1 MGATVPWTEDHVRRL
16 FWRAG
21 FGATPA
27 ETRKWSRRGF
37 DATLNRVLNADP
49 SKLPGPTPR
58 INGIPLDPL
67 NEFGHDQ
74 LFWLDRMVR
83 SPHFLQ
89 EKMTLFWHD
98 HFACKD
104 NTALMLAQ
112 NEMMRRLALG
122 NFRDLL
128 RAVTLDPA
136 MQRFLS
142 LAGSNKKQ
150 PNENFARE
158 LFELFTL
165 GNGYTEDDIRAAS
178 RALTGFRAPRDSET
192 NLPTVTYTESRHD
205 TGVKTIFGQSGRF
218 TWEDVLDLAI
228 NHPEHAPFLV
238 TKLWSWFVTTPIDG
252 QTLSALVTLYT
263 GSGLQIKPVVSAIL
277 QHGALYRTLEAPDM
291 VKAPPV
297 YIAGFLRST
306 GRPVDRDWSIL
317 LRDMGMKLFSPPS
330 VAGWDWGPA
339 WLSTKAMQARFQFA
353 SEMLRTGPVAVKP
366 GSASTK
372 NDPTA
377 AVVAARQATGL
388 PFTTRRTDKVLR
400 QTAAQWGE
408 PRRPKK
414 PRRKGPRGPLS
425 RTQADTLQISLR
437 HLLMSGPDAQLH

>member
-178 RALTGFRAPRDSET
+178 RALTGFRAPRGC
-192 NLPTVTYTESRHD
+192 R
-205 TGVKTIFGQSGRF
+205 
-218 TWEDVLDLAI
+218 
-228 NHPEHAPFLV
+228 
-238 TKLWSWFVTTPIDG
+238 
-252 QTLSALVTLYT
+252 
-263 GSGLQIKPVVSAIL
+263 
-277 QHGALYRTLEAPDM
+277 
-291 VKAPPV
+291 
-297 YIAGFLRST
+297 
-306 GRPVDRDWSIL
+306 
-317 LRDMGMKLFSPPS
+317 PPS
-330 VAGWDWGPA
+330 
-339 WLSTKAMQARFQFA
+339 
-353 SEMLRTGPVAVKP
+353 
-366 GSASTK
+366 
-372 NDPTA
+372 
-377 AVVAARQATGL
+377 
-388 PFTTRRTDKVLR
+388 
-400 QTAAQWGE
+400 
-408 PRRPKK
+408 
-414 PRRKGPRGPLS
+414 S
-425 RTQADTLQISLR
+425 RCRA
-437 HLLMSGPDAQLH
+437 